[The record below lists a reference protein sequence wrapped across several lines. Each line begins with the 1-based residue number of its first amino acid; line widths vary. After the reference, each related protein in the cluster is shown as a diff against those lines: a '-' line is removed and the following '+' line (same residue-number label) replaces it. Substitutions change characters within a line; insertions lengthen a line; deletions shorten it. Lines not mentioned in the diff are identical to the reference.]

1 MPTSNPGKR
10 REIARR
16 HYEKHREKFREAQ
29 RLKRARMRAWYHRQK
44 ERPCADCGQQFPYYV
59 MDFDHRDGSAKV
71 ANVNRLVQDA
81 AWEKVRREIE
91 KCDLVCSNCHRI
103 RTHARMSAKSE
114 PRAKQATS

>member
-1 MPTSNPGKR
+1 
-10 REIARR
+10 
-16 HYEKHREKFREAQ
+16 
-29 RLKRARMRAWYHRQK
+29 
-44 ERPCADCGQQFPYYV
+44 

-114 PRAKQATS
+114 PRAKRATS